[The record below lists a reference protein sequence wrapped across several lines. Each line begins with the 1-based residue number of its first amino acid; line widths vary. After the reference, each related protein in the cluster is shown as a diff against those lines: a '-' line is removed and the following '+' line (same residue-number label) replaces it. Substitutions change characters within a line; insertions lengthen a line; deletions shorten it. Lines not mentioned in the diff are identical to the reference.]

1 MFKFLKKLFSRKPK
15 TTSNQKEVPQ
25 ADSSTPKYRQFYKNR
40 GLNKI
45 QIVIVIDKDTKEA
58 VTFVADYN
66 QAEEY
71 IYHLA
76 QQINRPHYEA
86 WCALHSQKIDT
97 PESWQAYFSTTGNF
111 KSLHE
116 HYSLLVVS
124 YTINQFCGIMRSVTG
139 RMPLGCSYETGEEAE
154 YLKRTAELQKTPDGD
169 QVDDDILEFMA
180 NMLGANEENL
190 DPEYEAIVDDTV
202 SYFEERLIK
211 AGLMKDPSKTEE
223 DDKSSGQA

>member
-1 MFKFLKKLFSRKPK
+1 MFKFLKKLFSRKKP
-15 TTSNQKEVPQ
+15 TTTKKDIPQ
-25 ADSSTPKYRQFYKNR
+25 AGPSAPKYRQFYKDR
-40 GLNKI
+40 GLTKI
-45 QIVIVIDKDTKEA
+45 QIVVVVEKDTQEA

-71 IYHLA
+71 IFHLA
-76 QQINRPHYEA
+76 QKIYRPHYEA
-86 WCALHSQKIDT
+86 WCVLHSHKIDT
-97 PESWQAYFSTTGNF
+97 PESWQAYFNTTGNL

-124 YTINQFCGIMRSVTG
+124 YTMNQFCGIMRSVTG
-139 RMPLGCSYETGEEAE
+139 RMPLGCSYETDEEAD
-154 YLKRTAELQKTPDGD
+154 YLKRASEPQKTPDGD
-169 QVDDDILEFMA
+169 QVDEDILDFMA

-211 AGLMKDPSKTEE
+211 AGLMKDPSKSEE
-223 DDKSSGQA
+223 DDESSGQA